1 MPACRRP
8 LHPPG
13 ARGEACGS
21 GHRQP
26 VPERAAE
33 SGSPDADALRG
44 LGACFVAGTI
54 SSAAAALITV
64 RIRDDASGLRCGPCI
79 CVAAEAKADVELE

>member
-1 MPACRRP
+1 MVHRTRRDEFSV
-8 LHPPG
+8 LYTYAG
-13 ARGEACGS
+13 
-21 GHRQP
+21 
-26 VPERAAE
+26 
-33 SGSPDADALRG
+33 ADALRG